1 MEGRVEV
8 EMKKKVKLEIKE
20 MMKKLEVKED
30 ELDGLVTML
39 FNQELAVKTK
49 LYEAVLQIEEDD
61 LSVASQNHEKRQ
73 NMVSL

>member
-1 MEGRVEV
+1 
-8 EMKKKVKLEIKE
+8 MKKKVKLEIKE